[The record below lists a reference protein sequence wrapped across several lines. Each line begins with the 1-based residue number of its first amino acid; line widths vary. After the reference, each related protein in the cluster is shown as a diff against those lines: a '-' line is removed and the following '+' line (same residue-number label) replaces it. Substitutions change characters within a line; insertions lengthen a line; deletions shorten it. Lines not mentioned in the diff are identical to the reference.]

1 MKTNNILGIIFANS
15 HDALLKELTETRSM
29 ASVPFGARYRLVDFM
44 LSNLANA
51 GVSKVGLVTKANY
64 FSLMRHLGSGKP
76 WDLDRKYGGL
86 SIYPPYSSG
95 DAQVYKGRV
104 EALYGIMEC
113 LLESEEEYVIL
124 CDTDVVANIDLK
136 AVKKFHDQKKAD
148 MTVVYANGKKPHGQH
163 DVMSFGFDCDGRI
176 TQVGF
181 EEESEAC
188 DYGLDVIIVKREL
201 LIDLVNYA
209 YNSGSVSFSHGI
221 IDAKYKELSIYG
233 YRHDGYVAVMDG
245 VKNYFLANAA
255 LLDSKVRK
263 DLFNPERPIYT
274 NSRDDMPAKYGIESE
289 VSNSLIADGCIVEG
303 TVRNSILFR
312 DVIVAAG
319 AVVENSVLMEETTVG
334 AGCELNYMITDRY
347 ATVTENKK
355 LDGRE
360 TKRIIGKKETV

>member
-15 HDALLKELTETRSM
+15 HDVLLKDLTESRSM

-44 LSNLANA
+44 LSNLTNA

-64 FSLMRHLGSGKP
+64 FSLMRHLGNGKP

-95 DAQVYKGRV
+95 DAQVYKGRI

-124 CDTDVVANIDLK
+124 CDTDVIANIDLK
-136 AVKKFHDQKKAD
+136 KVKKYHDEKNAD
-148 MTVVYANGKKPHGQH
+148 ITVVYANGKKPRGQH
-163 DVMSFGFDCDGRI
+163 DVMNFDFDSDGRI
-176 TQVGF
+176 TNVGF
-181 EEESEAC
+181 EESEAC
-188 DYGLDVIIVKREL
+188 DYGLDVIVIKREL
-201 LIDLVNYA
+201 LINLVNEA
-209 YNSGSVSFSHGI
+209 YNAGSVSFSHGI
-221 IDAKYKELSIYG
+221 IEPQCSKLRVYG
-233 YRHDGYVAVMDG
+233 YRHEGYVAVMDG
-245 VKNYFLANAA
+245 IESYFLANAA
-255 LLDSKVRK
+255 LLNSDVRR
-263 DLFNPERPIYT
+263 DLLNSERPIYT
-274 NSRDDMPAKYGIESE
+274 NSKDDMPAKYGIESV
-289 VSNSLIADGCIVEG
+289 VSNSLIADGCIVKGE
-303 TVRNSILFR
+303 VRNSILFR

-319 AVVENSVLMEETTVG
+319 AVVENSVLMEGTTIG
-334 AGCELNYMITDRY
+334 AGCELNYIITDRY

>member
-1 MKTNNILGIIFANS
+1 MNTNNILGIIFANS
-15 HDALLKELTETRSM
+15 HDVLLKDLTESRSM

-44 LSNLANA
+44 LSNLTNA

-64 FSLMRHLGSGKP
+64 FSLMRHLGNGKP

-136 AVKKFHDQKKAD
+136 KVKKYHDEKDAD
-148 MTVVYANGKKPHGQH
+148 ITIVYANGKKPRGQN
-163 DVMSFGFDCDGRI
+163 DVMNFEFDADGRI
-176 TQVGF
+176 INVGF
-181 EEESEAC
+181 DESECC
-188 DYGLDVIIVKREL
+188 DYGLDVIIIKREL
-201 LIDLVNYA
+201 LIDLVNET
-209 YNSGSVSFSHGI
+209 YNVGSVSFSHGI
-221 IDAKYKELSIYG
+221 IEPQYNKLRVYG
-233 YRHDGYVAVMDG
+233 YCHEGYVAVMDG
-245 VKNYFLANAA
+245 IESYFLANAA
-255 LLDSKVRK
+255 LLDGNVRK
-263 DLFNPERPIYT
+263 DLLNLERPIYT
-274 NSRDDMPAKYGIESE
+274 NSKDDMPAKYGIESV
-289 VSNSLIADGCIVEG
+289 VSNSLIADGCIIEG
-303 TVRNSILFR
+303 EVRNSILFR

-319 AVVENSVLMEETTVG
+319 AVVENSVLMEGTTIG
-334 AGCELNYMITDRY
+334 AGCELNYIITDRY
-347 ATVTENKK
+347 ATITENKK

>member
-1 MKTNNILGIIFANS
+1 MKTNSILGIIFANS

-44 LSNLANA
+44 LSNLTNA

-64 FSLMRHLGSGKP
+64 FSLMRHLGNGKP

-124 CDTDVVANIDLK
+124 CDTDVVANIDFKDVMKYHLEK
-136 AVKKFHDQKKAD
+136 QAD
-148 MTVVYANGKKPHGQH
+148 ITVVYAKGKKPKGQN
-163 DVMSFGFDCDGRI
+163 DVMSFGFDTTGRI
-176 TQVGF
+176 TDVDF
-181 EEESEAC
+181 ADKEKC
-188 DYGLDVIIVKREL
+188 DYGLDVIVARREL
-201 LIDLVNYA
+201 LIDLVNEA
-209 YNSGSVSFSHGI
+209 YSSGMVSFSHGI
-221 IDAKYKELSIYG
+221 IDVQYKNLKIYG
-233 YRHDGYVAVMDG
+233 YCHKGYVAVMDG
-245 VKNYFLANAA
+245 VRSYFEANQA
-255 LLDSKVRK
+255 LLQGDVRH

-274 NSRDDMPAKYGIESE
+274 NSRDDMPAKYGIESV

-303 TVRNSILFR
+303 EVRNSILFR

-319 AVVENSVLMEETTVG
+319 AVVENCVLMEGTTIG
-334 AGCELNYMITDRY
+334 AGCEIKYMITDRFS
-347 ATVTENKK
+347 TITEDKK